1 LCLSRDTSVT
11 MVNIRIMD
19 RAIIKSRDGS
29 WSKTNT
35 LAVTMI
41 KD

>member
-1 LCLSRDTSVT
+1 VA

-19 RAIIKSRDGS
+19 RAVIKSTDGS

-35 LAVTMI
+35 LSVTMI